1 MKKIIYIV
9 LSLIML
15 SGCNILHENQ
25 SAITEDGTLKP
36 EKKLETYQA
45 IIPNLKFYKAKLPD
59 GAKSYRINIY
69 KIDGDT
75 NNKIENGSLYD
86 NLENIENLLKN
97 GFSFSLGQFDNSYI
111 ISGEKSVGFFNM
123 DKEEIETKNK
133 SASLL
138 YFNTEFEK
146 LELNTAYIL
155 MVNDFFNEEESSTNV
170 NAKTLD
176 NFKTKKGHN
185 YILMTISFSDKE
197 IQQK

>member
-1 MKKIIYIV
+1 
-9 LSLIML
+9 ML

-25 SAITEDGTLKP
+25 SAMTEDGTLKP

-59 GAKSYRINIY
+59 EAKSYGINIY

-86 NLENIENLLKN
+86 NLENIENLSKN
-97 GFSFSLGQFDNSYI
+97 GFSFSLGKFDNSYI

-133 SASLL
+133 RASLL

>member
-25 SAITEDGTLKP
+25 SAMTEDGTLKP

-59 GAKSYRINIY
+59 GTKSYRINIY

-86 NLENIENLLKN
+86 NLENIENLSKN

-133 SASLL
+133 RASLL

-146 LELNTAYIL
+146 LELNIAYIL